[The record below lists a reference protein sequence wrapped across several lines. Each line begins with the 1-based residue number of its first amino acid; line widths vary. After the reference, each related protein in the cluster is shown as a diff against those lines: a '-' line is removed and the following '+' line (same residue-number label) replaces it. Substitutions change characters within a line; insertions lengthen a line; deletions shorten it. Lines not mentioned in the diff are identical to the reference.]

1 MKRSTI
7 LRVVWCF
14 MEIALVSFSVFLNDF
29 VNEREDKHENSYFL
43 LFILRAIHFHQFP
56 SISKKKKKTILYNLH
71 QSPLPPPP
79 PLWKSTKNTFP
90 LRTPISARAREKEK
104 KETPLP
110 PFFLLKFHNPSIN
123 LLSSILFAYHVTQFR
138 QQRIYLVPEKKTLR
152 HPRRNR
158 NSQPLMD
165 PINGASI

>member
-1 MKRSTI
+1 M
-7 LRVVWCF
+7 
-14 MEIALVSFSVFLNDF
+14 ALVIFFSFSKRFCERTKEKINTKILIFFFFLFF
-29 VNEREDKHENSYFL
+29 VQSIFINSL
-43 LFILRAIHFHQFP
+43 QFQ
-56 SISKKKKKTILYNLH
+56 KKKETILYNLH
-71 QSPLPPPP
+71 QSLLPPPP

-104 KETPLP
+104 KETPPP

>member
-1 MKRSTI
+1 M
-7 LRVVWCF
+7 
-14 MEIALVSFSVFLNDF
+14 ALVIFFSFSKRFCERTKEKINTKILIFFFFLFF
-29 VNEREDKHENSYFL
+29 VQSIFINSL
-43 LFILRAIHFHQFP
+43 QFQ
-56 SISKKKKKTILYNLH
+56 KKKTILYNLH
-71 QSPLPPPP
+71 QSPPPP
-79 PLWKSTKNTFP
+79 PLPPWKSTKNTFP

-104 KETPLP
+104 KETPPP

>member
-1 MKRSTI
+1 M
-7 LRVVWCF
+7 
-14 MEIALVSFSVFLNDF
+14 ALVIFFSFSKRFCERTKEKINTKILIFFFFLFF
-29 VNEREDKHENSYFL
+29 VQSIFINSL
-43 LFILRAIHFHQFP
+43 QFQ
-56 SISKKKKKTILYNLH
+56 KKKTILYNLH
-71 QSPLPPPP
+71 QSPPPP
-79 PLWKSTKNTFP
+79 PLPPWKSTKNTFP
-90 LRTPISARAREKEK
+90 LRTPIRAREKEK
-104 KETPLP
+104 KETPPP

>member
-1 MKRSTI
+1 M
-7 LRVVWCF
+7 
-14 MEIALVSFSVFLNDF
+14 ALVIFFSFSKRFCERTKEKINTKILIFFFFLFF
-29 VNEREDKHENSYFL
+29 VQSIFINSL
-43 LFILRAIHFHQFP
+43 QFQ
-56 SISKKKKKTILYNLH
+56 KKKKKTILYNLH
-71 QSPLPPPP
+71 QSPPPPP
-79 PLWKSTKNTFP
+79 LPLWKSTKNTFP

-104 KETPLP
+104 KETSPP

>member
-1 MKRSTI
+1 M
-7 LRVVWCF
+7 
-14 MEIALVSFSVFLNDF
+14 ALVIFFSFSKRFCERTKEKINTKILIFFFFLFF
-29 VNEREDKHENSYFL
+29 VQSIFINSL
-43 LFILRAIHFHQFP
+43 QFQ
-56 SISKKKKKTILYNLH
+56 KKKETILYNLH

>member
-1 MKRSTI
+1 M
-7 LRVVWCF
+7 
-14 MEIALVSFSVFLNDF
+14 ALVIFFSFSKRFCERTKEKINTKILIFFFFLFF
-29 VNEREDKHENSYFL
+29 VQSIFINSL
-43 LFILRAIHFHQFP
+43 QFQ
-56 SISKKKKKTILYNLH
+56 KKKETILYNLH

-104 KETPLP
+104 KETPPP

>member
-1 MKRSTI
+1 MK
-7 LRVVWCF
+7 
-14 MEIALVSFSVFLNDF
+14 MALVIFFSFSKRFCERTKEKINTKILIFFFFLFF
-29 VNEREDKHENSYFL
+29 VQSIFINSL
-43 LFILRAIHFHQFP
+43 QFQ
-56 SISKKKKKTILYNLH
+56 KKKETILYNLH
-71 QSPLPPPP
+71 QSPPPP
-79 PLWKSTKNTFP
+79 PLPPWKSTKNTFP

-104 KETPLP
+104 KETPPP

-152 HPRRNR
+152 HLRRSR

>member
-1 MKRSTI
+1 M
-7 LRVVWCF
+7 
-14 MEIALVSFSVFLNDF
+14 ALVIFFSFSKRFCERTKEKINTKILIFFFFLFF
-29 VNEREDKHENSYFL
+29 VQSIFINSL
-43 LFILRAIHFHQFP
+43 QFQ
-56 SISKKKKKTILYNLH
+56 KKKKTILYNLH
-71 QSPLPPPP
+71 QSLLPPPP

-104 KETPLP
+104 KETPPP

-138 QQRIYLVPEKKTLR
+138 QQRIYLVPEKNTLR

>member
-1 MKRSTI
+1 M
-7 LRVVWCF
+7 
-14 MEIALVSFSVFLNDF
+14 ALVIFFSFSKRFCERTKEKINTKILIFFFFLFF
-29 VNEREDKHENSYFL
+29 VQSIFINSL
-43 LFILRAIHFHQFP
+43 QFQ
-56 SISKKKKKTILYNLH
+56 KKKETILYNLH
-71 QSPLPPPP
+71 QSPPP
-79 PLWKSTKNTFP
+79 PLPPWKSTKNTFP

-104 KETPLP
+104 KETSPP

>member
-1 MKRSTI
+1 M
-7 LRVVWCF
+7 
-14 MEIALVSFSVFLNDF
+14 ALVIFFSFSKRFCERTKEKINTKILIFFFFLFF
-29 VNEREDKHENSYFL
+29 VQSIFINSL
-43 LFILRAIHFHQFP
+43 QFQ
-56 SISKKKKKTILYNLH
+56 KKKETILYNLH
-71 QSPLPPPP
+71 QSPPP
-79 PLWKSTKNTFP
+79 PLPPWKSTKNTFP

-104 KETPLP
+104 KETPPP

-152 HPRRNR
+152 HLRRNR

>member
-1 MKRSTI
+1 M
-7 LRVVWCF
+7 
-14 MEIALVSFSVFLNDF
+14 ALVIFFSFSKRFCERTKEKINTKILIFFFFLFF
-29 VNEREDKHENSYFL
+29 VQSIFINSL
-43 LFILRAIHFHQFP
+43 QFQ
-56 SISKKKKKTILYNLH
+56 KKKETILYNLH
-71 QSPLPPPP
+71 QSPPP
-79 PLWKSTKNTFP
+79 PLPPWKSTKNTFP

-104 KETPLP
+104 KETPPP

-152 HPRRNR
+152 HLRRSR

>member
-1 MKRSTI
+1 M
-7 LRVVWCF
+7 
-14 MEIALVSFSVFLNDF
+14 ALVIFFSFSKRFCERTKEKINTKILIFFFFLFF
-29 VNEREDKHENSYFL
+29 VQSIFINSL
-43 LFILRAIHFHQFP
+43 QFQ
-56 SISKKKKKTILYNLH
+56 KKKETILYNLH
-71 QSPLPPPP
+71 QSPPPP
-79 PLWKSTKNTFP
+79 PLPPWKSTKNTFP

-104 KETPLP
+104 KETPPP

-152 HPRRNR
+152 HLRRSR

>member
-1 MKRSTI
+1 M
-7 LRVVWCF
+7 
-14 MEIALVSFSVFLNDF
+14 ALVTFFSFSKRFCERTKEKINTKILIFFFFLFF
-29 VNEREDKHENSYFL
+29 VQSIFINSL
-43 LFILRAIHFHQFP
+43 QFQ
-56 SISKKKKKTILYNLH
+56 KKKETILYNLH
-71 QSPLPPPP
+71 QSPPP
-79 PLWKSTKNTFP
+79 PLPPWKSTKNTFP

-104 KETPLP
+104 KETPPP

-152 HPRRNR
+152 HLRRNR